1 MSDHL
6 SQREHRN
13 DRSAGAPQTT
23 TLLVIAKS
31 PVPGRVKTRLTPA
44 LTARQAAEVAE
55 AALADTL
62 DAVRAAPARRR
73 VLVLDGEP
81 RAWFPADIEI
91 VPQAAG
97 GLDERL
103 AAAFALAAGPAL
115 LIGMDTPQ
123 ITPELLTVDWTDA
136 DAWFGPATDG
146 GFWALGLR
154 RPDPGLLRGV
164 PMSAP
169 HTGAAQYARL
179 AAANL
184 RIRALPELRDI
195 DTPDDL
201 THVATGAPRTRTAR
215 LATSLGAPTA
225 GRTEPD
231 HRSGSSAARHRVPAR
246 ATGGAPTG
254 VPA

>member
-1 MSDHL
+1 MSDDL
-6 SQREHRN
+6 SQRHHR
-13 DRSAGAPQTT
+13 DDGSAAEPQAT

-31 PVPGRVKTRLTPA
+31 PVPGRVKTRLTPT
-44 LTARQAAEVAE
+44 LTARQAADVAE

-62 DAVRAAPARRR
+62 DAVRATPARRR

-81 RAWFPADIEI
+81 KPWFPADIEI
-91 VPQAAG
+91 VPQVTGA
-97 GLDERL
+97 LDERL
-103 AAAFALAAGPAL
+103 AAAFALVDGPAL

-123 ITPELLTVDWTDA
+123 VTPELLAVDWSDA

-164 PMSAP
+164 PMSVP

-179 AAANL
+179 AATNL

-195 DTPDDL
+195 DAHDDL
-201 THVATGAPRTRTAR
+201 THVAAQAPHTRTAR
-215 LATSLGAPTA
+215 LATALGSPDRPRRPCATRRHVTTQAAAAETPAEVPT
-225 GRTEPD
+225 
-231 HRSGSSAARHRVPAR
+231 
-246 ATGGAPTG
+246 
-254 VPA
+254 

>member
-1 MSDHL
+1 MSDAPAP
-6 SQREHRN
+6 RHR
-13 DRSAGAPQTT
+13 RSAAEPRST

-44 LTARQAAEVAE
+44 LTARQAADVAE

-62 DAVRAAPARRR
+62 DVVRATPARRR
-73 VLVLDGEP
+73 LLVLDGAP

-91 VPQAAG
+91 VPQVAG

-103 AAAFALAAGPAL
+103 AAAFALVSGPAL

-123 ITPELLTVDWTDA
+123 VTPDLLTVDWADA

-164 PMSAP
+164 PMSVP

-179 AAANL
+179 ADANL
-184 RIRALPELRDI
+184 RVRTLPTLRDI

-201 THVATGAPRTRTAR
+201 AHVASRAPRTRTAR
-215 LATSLGAPTA
+215 LVTALRALAPTA
-225 GRTEPD
+225 EP
-231 HRSGSSAARHRVPAR
+231 SSARHRVTPTAAAR
-246 ATGGAPTG
+246 TGIPT
-254 VPA
+254 